1 MSRRAKG
8 EGSIFRRKDGRWVG
22 RAQNDAGARFF
33 VYGKTQREVH
43 EQLTVIKRNLQ
54 QGIPP
59 ITGRLTLAVYL
70 ESWLIESIQSTVR
83 ESTFV
88 SYRSI
93 ARNHLI
99 PQLGKVQ
106 LAKLTPQM
114 IERFLNERLA
124 TGLSARRVQYLHAV
138 LRAAL
143 NRALKAGYVGRN
155 VAVLVDP
162 PRVPHNE
169 IAPLT
174 PSQARILLEAAK
186 GDRLEALYSVALAL
200 GLRQGEALGLRWSDV
215 DFESGLIH
223 VRFELQR
230 IEQQNRLVELKTRR
244 SHRTL
249 AIPAYIGGQL
259 QEHAARQREE
269 RVLLGPEWHKSDFV
283 FTTGKG
289 HPLLGTNVTRG
300 FQRLLK
306 RAGLPKRRFYD
317 LRHSCATLLLVQ
329 GVPARVVMEILG
341 HSQIGLTM
349 NTYTHVVPELSRAA
363 ANGMQKF
370 LVGDGKLSVS

>member
-1 MSRRAKG
+1 M
-8 EGSIFRRKDGRWVG
+8 
-22 RAQNDAGARFF
+22 
-33 VYGKTQREVH
+33 
-43 EQLTVIKRNLQ
+43 
-54 QGIPP
+54 
-59 ITGRLTLAVYL
+59 
-70 ESWLIESIQSTVR
+70 
-83 ESTFV
+83 
-88 SYRSI
+88 
-93 ARNHLI
+93 
-99 PQLGKVQ
+99 
-106 LAKLTPQM
+106 
-114 IERFLNERLA
+114 
-124 TGLSARRVQYLHAV
+124 
-138 LRAAL
+138 AL
-143 NRALKAGYVGRN
+143 NRAMKAGYVGRN
-155 VAVLVDP
+155 VAMLVDP

-174 PSQARILLEAAK
+174 PSQARILLDAAK

-230 IEQQNRLVELKTRR
+230 IEQQTRLVELKTRR

-249 AIPAYIGGQL
+249 AMPPYIGGKL